1 MFAHPLCGDGNFSE
15 RKRQVFQLPVPSWE
29 TAECSKDLI
38 LWLVLTPFLWEKYYT
53 RKEVTCEYNILVDIL
68 YVWKDEDSW
77 TQVESDI
84 QILALPGKEMR
95 WYLHILFGRLREWC
109 RYGIKKIQPRALSC
123 IFFSW
128 LSLRITQL
136 SNDDRIQH
144 ELSRVLLPLR
154 ITQLSN
160 RVMTKIKHTFS
171 KPFIDEYHRVHKLKI
186 ATTKQQWLT
195 FKCILPS
202 RITQLSNY
210 QLYALAYFHVLLPLR
225 ITQFSNRLWGRRGGS
240 SVLLPLR
247 TTQLSNPHRSAL
259 STEWVLLPLRIT
271 QLSNAKCRL

>member
-160 RVMTKIKHTFS
+160 SHNPATHS
-171 KPFIDEYHRVHKLKI
+171 HR
-186 ATTKQQWLT
+186 
-195 FKCILPS
+195 
-202 RITQLSNY
+202 
-210 QLYALAYFHVLLPLR
+210 
-225 ITQFSNRLWGRRGGS
+225 
-240 SVLLPLR
+240 VLLPLR

>member
-1 MFAHPLCGDGNFSE
+1 MCQVFAPCSIPSKWFIKKQKCPGDGLPGHFLEAIEHTLVIRWQRSTRQSFCQVPIMFAHPRRGDGNFSE
-15 RKRQVFQLPVPSWE
+15 RKRQVFQLPVPSWA

-38 LWLVLTPFLWEKYYT
+38 LWLVLAPFLWEKYYT

-95 WYLHILFGRLREWC
+95 WYLHILFRRLREWC

-160 RVMTKIKHTFS
+160 DPAAAYWGEKFY
-171 KPFIDEYHRVHKLKI
+171 YH
-186 ATTKQQWLT
+186 
-195 FKCILPS
+195 
-202 RITQLSNY
+202 
-210 QLYALAYFHVLLPLR
+210 
-225 ITQFSNRLWGRRGGS
+225 
-240 SVLLPLR
+240 
-247 TTQLSNPHRSAL
+247 
-259 STEWVLLPLRIT
+259 
-271 QLSNAKCRL
+271 

>member
-123 IFFSW
+123 ICFSW

-202 RITQLSNY
+202 RITQSSNY
-210 QLYALAYFHVLLPLR
+210 
-225 ITQFSNRLWGRRGGS
+225 IINR
-240 SVLLPLR
+240 VCP
-247 TTQLSNPHRSAL
+247 AF
-259 STEWVLLPLRIT
+259 VLLPLRIT
-271 QLSNAKCRL
+271 QLSNIQRLDLLNILK